1 MELSSTQAS
10 GLILLLL
17 GQLKSLFNEE
27 SLGHTRGWVTA
38 YSIVKLVGLW
48 AMEYGPELRE
58 QNGLLSEAVSA
69 VLPKPAAI
77 GQFLAVLISVDG
89 LLMYFLTERYAAFW
103 GYAPLDPRWE
113 IPPVFIIC
121 HLKTL

>member
-1 MELSSTQAS
+1 MLRILSRAR
-10 GLILLLL
+10 LI
-17 GQLKSLFNEE
+17 QLDILISAQ
-27 SLGHTRGWVTA
+27 VA
-38 YSIVKLVGLW
+38 LW

-89 LLMYFLTERYAAFW
+89 LLMYFATDRYAAFW
-103 GYAPLDPRWE
+103 GYSPLDP
-113 IPPVFIIC
+113 ISSFCTIC
-121 HLKTL
+121 EGYSLVMLGAFWRPA